1 LIIEE
6 RDKMTDQEQRREY
19 ITKMRDLSNAELD
32 IDQSDNPLITGEASE
47 AQDD

>member
-1 LIIEE
+1 MTKQEE
-6 RDKMTDQEQRREY
+6 SREY
-19 ITKMRDLSNAELD
+19 ITKMRELSDAELD